1 MFASTPNGSKQVR
14 RRTGIVPLAVATLLL
29 ATASGGPAFAA
40 PLPVVPTYSHYAVT
54 IAGATGAPT
63 VYASDGFNRANAL
76 LSASPTTLTGGTW
89 TVWSGTWRVQGNRL
103 LTTPGAAFANI
114 STQTNRTDV
123 RIIVTMTLGATANAG
138 LQINDSGTKALR
150 LLYSPAAGGTMQL
163 VKYAPGASTLQT
175 TTGVGT
181 FTNST
186 IVLSALTTATTL
198 TATINGTAVFNY
210 TYTAADLADVKQPTN
225 SYHGLWAEN
234 DAVTQ
239 FDDFRAESP

>member
-1 MFASTPNGSKQVR
+1 MFASTPNRSTQISR
-14 RRTGIVPLAVATLLL
+14 STGIVPLAVATLLL

-40 PLPVVPTYSHYAVT
+40 PLPVVPSYSQYAVK
-54 IAGATGAPT
+54 ITGTTGSPT
-63 VYASDGFNRANAL
+63 VYASDGFNRPNAL
-76 LSASPTTLTGGTW
+76 LSASATTLTGGAW
-89 TVWSGTWRVQGNRL
+89 TVWSGSWRVQSSRL

-114 STQTNRTDV
+114 STQTSHVDA

-163 VKYAPGASTLQT
+163 VKYAPTASTLKT
-175 TTGVGT
+175 TTGVGA
-181 FTNST
+181 FSNST
-186 IVLSALTTATTL
+186 IVLSALTTATDL
-198 TATINGTAVFNY
+198 TASINGVAVFNY
-210 TYTAADLADVKQPTN
+210 TYTATDLADIKQAAN
-225 SYHGLWAEN
+225 SYQGLWAEN